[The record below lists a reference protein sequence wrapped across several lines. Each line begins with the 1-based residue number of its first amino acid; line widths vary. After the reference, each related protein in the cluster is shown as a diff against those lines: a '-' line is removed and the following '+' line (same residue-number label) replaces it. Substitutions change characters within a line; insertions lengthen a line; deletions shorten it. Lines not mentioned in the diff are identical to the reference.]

1 MADNIT
7 KTEYQIT
14 GRYTNGKEV
23 VGFHLQSIAN
33 GKSGKFPKEFVAY
46 LIGKE
51 VVTNCTAQIYK
62 GKLLFRGKGISL
74 DDLPTASF
82 DEDLSTS
89 AEELT
94 IVGAL
99 KSGNRTVGGDGCEVW
114 YHIGGGLS
122 KYSRAK
128 VIKLAQE
135 GQITNARVQMY
146 QGKPLL
152 RGKDGLNLD
161 TLPTED
167 VEALDD

>member
-7 KTEYQIT
+7 KNEYQIT
-14 GRYTNGKEV
+14 GRYTKGKEL
-23 VGFHLQSIAN
+23 VGFHLQSIES

-62 GKLLFRGKGISL
+62 GRLLFRGKGISL

-99 KSGNRTVGGDGCEVW
+99 KSGNRTVGYAVQN
-114 YHIGGGLS
+114 IGGGLS

-152 RGKDGLNLD
+152 RGKGGLNLD

>member
-1 MADNIT
+1 MADNVT

-74 DDLPTASF
+74 DDLPTANF
-82 DEDLSTS
+82 DEDLAGS
-89 AEELT
+89 AEKLT

-99 KSGNRTVGGDGCEVW
+99 KSGNRTVGYAVQN
-114 YHIGGGLS
+114 IGGGLS

-128 VIKLAQE
+128 VIRLAQE